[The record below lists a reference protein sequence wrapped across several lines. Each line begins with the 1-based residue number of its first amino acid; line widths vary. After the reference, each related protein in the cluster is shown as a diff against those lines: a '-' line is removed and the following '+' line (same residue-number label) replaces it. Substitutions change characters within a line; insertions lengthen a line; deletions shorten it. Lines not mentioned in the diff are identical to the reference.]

1 MSTVFRYLEFLSL
14 GTWLG
19 SIIFLSF
26 VVAPGAFATLGSR
39 DQAGAMVGMALGRL
53 HWIGVA
59 AGVVFLLARVAQ
71 EKSIA
76 ALFKPAAGL
85 VVLMLALTL
94 YSQLGV
100 TARLAALRTEMVSVE
115 RTPETS
121 PLRAEFDRLHR
132 WSVRIE
138 GTVLLCGL
146 AALFLSV
153 RENAR

>member
-115 RTPETS
+115 RTPETI
-121 PLRAEFDRLHR
+121 PLRAEFDRLHQ

-153 RENAR
+153 RENVR